1 MSDEVRINGVQHGWA
16 SVVLK
21 INGKPWYGI
30 KSIKYGDKRTR
41 GKSYGMGRAHAPRGR
56 TSGKYEVDPVTVS
69 MEKASTKL
77 LRDELAAK
85 STTGGSSYGDTVF
98 QIVIQYSEGSSTI
111 TDELV
116 DCTWQGDSASSEEG
130 PDALYDEIEFDCM
143 RILRNGKTLY
153 AAAPG
158 AGR

>member
-1 MSDEVRINGVQHGWA
+1 MADEIRINGVQHGWP

-21 INGKPWYGI
+21 INGKPWYGVT
-30 KSIKYGDKRTR
+30 SIKYGDKRTR

-56 TSGKYEVDPVTVS
+56 TSGKYEVDPVTMK
-69 MEKASTKL
+69 MEKATTRL

-85 STTGGSSYGDTVF
+85 AGGTSYGDTVF
-98 QIVIQYSEGSSTI
+98 QIVVQYSEGNSTI

-116 DCTWQGDSASSEEG
+116 DCAWSGDASTSEEG

-143 RILRNGKTLY
+143 RVVRNGKTLF
-153 AAAPG
+153 AASPG
-158 AGR
+158 AGT